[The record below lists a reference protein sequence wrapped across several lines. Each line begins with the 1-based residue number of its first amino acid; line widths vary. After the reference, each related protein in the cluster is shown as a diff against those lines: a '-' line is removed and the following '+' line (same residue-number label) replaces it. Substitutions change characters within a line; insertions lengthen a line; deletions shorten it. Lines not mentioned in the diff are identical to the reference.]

1 MHTIATLNKISA
13 SGLERFPDD
22 YIITDDINLAEGI
35 LVRSHDMIEMKFSE
49 NLLAIARAG
58 AGVNNIPIERCAE
71 EGIVVFNT
79 PGANANAVKELV
91 LSGIFLAARNL
102 PAALDWT
109 KSLKSNVAS
118 EVENGKA
125 QFAGNEI
132 RGKTLGIIGLGY
144 IGVGVANTTEKL
156 GMNVIGYD
164 PFISVKAAHE
174 LSRKIPLVN
183 ALEEMLP
190 KCDYIS
196 IHVPAMESTKHM
208 IGEKQF
214 SMMKKDVCFLNFS
227 RDTLVDDDALLAA
240 IDSGIVKKYITDF
253 PNDKLLGKEGIVC
266 LPHLGAST
274 EEAEE
279 LCAMMAADQLIEYLE
294 NGNIVN
300 SVNYPNCNMGPLE
313 HSAAA
318 CRVCILNRN
327 MAGMLTKIT
336 GIFANMN
343 VNISDMVNKSK
354 GDYSYT
360 VLDVDSDVDH
370 EELKKQLQFNGII
383 AVRILQ

>member
-1 MHTIATLNKISA
+1 MHTIATLNKIA
-13 SGLERFPDD
+13 AVGLERFPDD
-22 YIITDDINLAEGI
+22 YVISDNVNLAEGI
-35 LVRSHDMIEMKFSE
+35 LVRSHDMLDMNFSE

-58 AGVNNIPIERCAE
+58 AGVNNIPVARCAD

-102 PAALDWT
+102 PAALEWT
-109 KSLKSNVAS
+109 KTLKNNVAS
-118 EVENGKA
+118 EVEKGKA

-183 ALEEMLP
+183 ALDEMLP

-196 IHVPAMESTKHM
+196 IHVPALESTKHM

-214 SMMKKDVCFLNFS
+214 AMMKKETCFLNFS
-227 RDTLVDDDALLAA
+227 RDSLVDDDALLAA
-240 IDSGIVKKYITDF
+240 INSGIIKKYITDF
-253 PNDKLLGKEGIVC
+253 PNDKLIGNNGIVC

-274 EEAEE
+274 DEAEE
-279 LCAMMAADQLIEYLE
+279 LCAIMAADQLIEYLE
-294 NGNIVN
+294 NGNIIN

-318 CRVCILNRN
+318 RRICILNRN
-327 MAGMLTKIT
+327 IAGMLTRIT

-360 VLDVDSDVDH
+360 VLDIDTDVNHD
-370 EELKKQLQFNGII
+370 ELRKQLQFDGII
-383 AVRILQ
+383 AVRIL